1 MAVLVVAALWPGGA
15 PLPLFALTA
24 AIANLW
30 MATRSGERHGRPDR
44 DAGYAGSVGCYTAG
58 EEIKL

>member
-30 MATRSGERHGRPDR
+30 MAHAVWRETRP
-44 DAGYAGSVGCYTAG
+44 A
-58 EEIKL
+58 